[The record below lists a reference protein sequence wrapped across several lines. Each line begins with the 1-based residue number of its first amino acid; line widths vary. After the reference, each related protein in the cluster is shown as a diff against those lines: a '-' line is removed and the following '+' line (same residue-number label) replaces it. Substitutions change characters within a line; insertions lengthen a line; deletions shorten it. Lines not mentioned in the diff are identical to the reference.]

1 MEQRLERILNFGH
14 AIDHLVL
21 LIFPTAVI
29 ALAREFN
36 LPYEQLLPLSFPGF
50 VAFGLGA
57 LPAGWLGDL
66 WGRRQMMLVFFFG
79 TGLACI
85 AIGFTQTPAQLGLA
99 LTVMGAFSAI
109 YHPVGY
115 AILHGLDPKT
125 IGKTMGI
132 NGVWGNL
139 GIAFAAL
146 IAGALTELISWRAA
160 FIAPG
165 LLCMAGGVAF
175 FLATRHMKTKSGSA
189 HRSVTPLTRGMLW
202 RLFLILMAISLAGTI
217 IFNATTVVMPK
228 LFEQEIPAL
237 TSAGT
242 FEIGLAVCAVFAA
255 AAFAQMV
262 VGNLMDK
269 KSIRAVLVPLAALQV
284 PFLLLAGYVQGW
296 ALLPAAFAMMF
307 FVFGM
312 VPVGEVMV
320 ARFVDDRI
328 RARFN
333 AFRFAIN
340 CGLGATAVP
349 LVALLYGLRQDFS
362 LLFVVL
368 AAGSFAAALATLWF
382 PGQERLDRA
391 ALAPA
396 E

>member
-1 MEQRLERILNFGH
+1 MENRLERILNFGH

-36 LPYEQLLPLSFPGF
+36 LPYEQLLPLAFPGF
-50 VAFGLGA
+50 VAFGVGA
-57 LPAGWLGDL
+57 LPAGCLGDS
-66 WGRRQMMLVFFFG
+66 WGRRPMMLVFFFG

-85 AIGFTQTPAQLGLA
+85 GIGFANTPAQLGLA
-99 LTVMGAFSAI
+99 LTVMGAFAAI

-146 IAGALTELISWRAA
+146 IAGALTEFISWRAA
-160 FIAPG
+160 FIVPG
-165 LLCMAGGVAF
+165 LFCIAGGIAF
-175 FLATRHMKTKSGSA
+175 FQATGAMTKNA
-189 HRSVTPLTRGMLW
+189 AATHLTFTPLTRGMLW

-217 IFNATTVVMPK
+217 VFNATTVVMPK

-237 TSAGT
+237 ALGGT
-242 FEIGLAVCAVFAA
+242 FEIGLAVCAVFSV
-255 AAFAQMV
+255 AAFAQMY
-262 VGNLMDK
+262 VGGLMDRK
-269 KSIRAVLVPLAALQV
+269 PIRDVLVPLAALQV
-284 PFLLLAGYVQGW
+284 PFLLLAGYMQSW
-296 ALLPAAFAMMF
+296 ALIPAAIFMMF

-312 VPVGEVMV
+312 VPIGEVMV
-320 ARFVDDRI
+320 ARFVDDRF

-340 CGLGATAVP
+340 CGVGATAVP
-349 LVALLYGLRQDFS
+349 LVALLYGLQQDFTW
-362 LLFVVL
+362 LFIVL
-368 AAGSFAAALATLWF
+368 AAGSLASAVVTLWF
-382 PGQERLDRA
+382 PRQTLLDQA
-391 ALAPA
+391 VLAPQ

>member
-36 LPYEQLLPLSFPGF
+36 LPYEDLLPLSFPGF

-66 WGRRQMMLVFFFG
+66 WGRRPMMLVFFFG
-79 TGLACI
+79 TGLSCI
-85 AIGFTQTPAQLGLA
+85 AIGFANTPAQLGLA
-99 LTVMGAFSAI
+99 LTVMGGFAAI

-132 NGVWGNL
+132 NGLWGNL

-146 IAGALTELISWRAA
+146 IAGALTEFISWRAA
-160 FIAPG
+160 FFVPG
-165 LLCMAGGVAF
+165 LFCMAGGVSF
-175 FLATRHMKTKSGSA
+175 FLATREMKAKAGSL
-189 HRSVTPLTRGMLW
+189 HRGVTPLTRGMLW
-202 RLFLILMAISLAGTI
+202 RLFFILMAISLAGTI

-237 TSAGT
+237 STAGT
-242 FEIGLAVCAVFAA
+242 FEIGIAVCAVFSA
-255 AAFAQMV
+255 AAFAQIY
-262 VGNLMDK
+262 VGGLMDK
-269 KSIRAVLVPLAALQV
+269 KPIRDVLVPLAILQV

-296 ALLPAAFAMMF
+296 ALLPAAFVMMF
-307 FVFGM
+307 FVFGL

-320 ARFVDDRI
+320 ARFVHDRI

-333 AFRFAIN
+333 ALRFAIN
-340 CGLGATAVP
+340 CGVGATAVP
-349 LVALLYGLRQDFS
+349 LVALLYGLRQDFTW
-362 LLFVVL
+362 LFIAL